1 MESSDQIRSSL
12 TTSRTQSQQAI
23 SISLSTDSQG
33 NPIASRA
40 ALEQALATIST
51 KRPLHHA
58 LQEMNVKFTQRAKV
72 NELKILLL
80 NARFPNANT
89 NDLSMPAHSLDA
101 SALAASNCPP
111 LTHASAPKQAGSGS
125 TVRNITSALDPPC
138 LTLFPPNRGPSMSSS
153 VPANSQLPASVSS
166 LIPVVPQLPASV
178 SSSGLEPVTLYT
190 GDGDEADLVNA
201 FNIEGAHGEE
211 IFGYD
216 LTPVMEDSDSNSED
230 EDDLD
235 CNENFKKQVHV
246 EASARFEKNRR
257 AGGRKT
263 QDAMIRRWK
272 EFISIAKFNQ
282 WKILDDIVDEHSL
295 LLYIKYTA
303 ERPKQTRQGVD
314 IKGTFVGA
322 AQLKKQYFGALRIRK
337 QQEAADPS
345 LKTKRPA
352 TSVIVWDAIK
362 NRMDEALNREWSGD
376 INNPDDDAEDIIA
389 QTFLDAMTQD
399 KMDKINLAFLQH
411 SHMRQAVFGHLAHTA
426 QHASGNRG
434 DDFRAYRL
442 AELQPY
448 TMIHPNKVTAMHCT
462 IGMQSEEKAG
472 RRGMKTRVNPSYSVF
487 VAHADPLWCPQ
498 GAWAMYHH
506 LIHDVEHISD
516 KCDISWDLNKT
527 WRKIHVLHGPDSP
540 ETPLSGSSLYNLY
553 RRALDL
559 AGVKSKMKQHLPRHL
574 LGYKNEKMGVDPN
587 ATAKMGWSRGST
599 FFDTYAPALPKAAIL
614 GAHGFKEHEGYDPIW
629 RHVHVPDQFLTLMC
643 PMAEEVL
650 DSIVGRQNLTG
661 AANYWTMIINLRP
674 YLFQCAAAIFQVCPK
689 SSVFRLPALANSDV
703 QNWMRSTF
711 PTDLSLLK
719 ANAGNPLDLE
729 RLQNDILQREL
740 SAMNATLQSQSAQI
754 SRLLQIVERRTEIFS
769 PAKGY
774 SIAKYHQSATT
785 AGSTHSM
792 SDLLPAVEIG
802 SVSCAVNHN
811 SSVYEAK
818 DETLRAFAN
827 SVSPKTPQVR
837 DITQVDYVLPDTAAF
852 YAPGAPHGI
861 WPPLFGQKS
870 IRWDDV
876 FNAVH
881 PRSANRCWSCWK
893 PGKTLGSYKISE
905 IWGIWTQGEVVVDND
920 GVQTGLKPPLGLVE
934 QHFREKWRSGKVDN
948 AKIDGKQWERF
959 REIPEWIDGQA
970 SSRGVSPQSLIQEL
984 ENMCKTDSGTALSLN
999 QLRLILKTQRETTS
1013 AVTPTAIDTP
1023 DPQSDV
1029 PVASFSPLADTST
1042 TATTST
1048 HHTSD
1053 SAKRRKPAADP
1064 RRPKKLKT
1072 A

>member
-101 SALAASNCPP
+101 SALAASNRPP
-111 LTHASAPKQAGSGS
+111 LTYASAPKQAGSGS

-216 LTPVMEDSDSNSED
+216 LTPVMEDSDSDSED

-235 CNENFKKQVHV
+235 CNENFKKQ
-246 EASARFEKNRR
+246 
-257 AGGRKT
+257 
-263 QDAMIRRWK
+263 

-559 AGVKSKMKQHLPRHL
+559 AGMKSKMKQHLPCHL

-587 ATAKMGWSRGST
+587 ATAKMGWSHGST
-599 FFDTYAPALPKAAIL
+599 FFRHICPSTSESCMLIFLTAIL

-629 RHVHVPDQFLTLMC
+629 RHIHVPDQFLTLMC

-650 DSIVGRQNLTG
+650 DSIVGHQNLTG

-674 YLFQCAAAIFQVCPK
+674 YLFQ
-689 SSVFRLPALANSDV
+689 
-703 QNWMRSTF
+703 
-711 PTDLSLLK
+711 
-719 ANAGNPLDLE
+719 

-905 IWGIWTQGEVVVDND
+905 IWDIWTQGEVVVDND

-1053 SAKRRKPAADP
+1053 STKRRKPAADP